1 MADLVL
7 DAYDRFVVLY
17 DTLALV
23 NENVTGESALAS
35 SAHLSPGVAGRMLA
49 FMLAQGFVK
58 TAGSDSE
65 FRVTALGSNFLRE
78 FQGTRKFLS

>member
-17 DTLALV
+17 DMLALV

-35 SAHLSPGVAGRMLA
+35 SAHLSPGVAGQLLA

-65 FRVTALGSNFLRE
+65 FRVTTLGSNFLRE
-78 FQGTRKFLS
+78 FQSMRKFLS

>member
-17 DTLALV
+17 DMLALV
-23 NENVTGESALAS
+23 NENVTGESA
-35 SAHLSPGVAGRMLA
+35 HLPPGVADRMLA

-65 FRVTALGSNFLRE
+65 FRVTTLGSNFLRE
-78 FQGTRKFLS
+78 FQGMRKFLS